1 MGLCSGATG
10 REKGSLITHMLS
22 TEQLPELCPRDLEPE
37 AAGLPHSLAFMPS
50 ISEFIWRK
58 GKAYEAVPRWPPW
71 GHFWHIQHWGALVI
85 FFRVGVCGLWIPQRW
100 SLRGLGKRQRSKAG
114 VITSHQTR
122 GPAMHPCPGTMHP
135 RVSRGQRDTFIL
147 PPAILASKY

>member
-71 GHFWHIQHWGALVI
+71 GHFWHIQHWGALGWPGY
-85 FFRVGVCGLWIPQRW
+85 FFSGGGMWPLDPTEMEPQR
-100 SLRGLGKRQRSKAG
+100 
-114 VITSHQTR
+114 
-122 GPAMHPCPGTMHP
+122 PGEEAE
-135 RVSRGQRDTFIL
+135 I
-147 PPAILASKY
+147 